1 MPYWHVRGGAV
12 TIGGQC
18 CVDEAEPHLINADL
32 DDLYDEASQTECE
45 AVEEGEDVENDGNK
59 AGAELTIVGT

>member
-1 MPYWHVRGGAV
+1 
-12 TIGGQC
+12 
-18 CVDEAEPHLINADL
+18 VDEAEPHLINADL